1 MAGPHPHALAN
12 AAVLVGLYGVIAR
25 GLSGPAAYAPLSP
38 LEPFTPFRDASTG
51 PSTYHLRVPDVLAGF
66 ARARAVGII
75 DNWTS
80 PASTFDVVEYDHYEA
95 VENGDLNWIVPGRFL
110 AFSGPSPT
118 PRMTYGY
125 RAHVPEDYHAYF
137 VARGVAGVVRLNRP
151 LYEGARFEA
160 GGFEMHELYFPDGS
174 TPPPHLLR
182 RFLSIAETAPGALA
196 IHCKAGLGR
205 TGVLICAW
213 LIKHAGFTAAEAIG
227 YIRVVR
233 PGSVLG
239 LQQNWL
245 ASHEAGLVAEGVAHR
260 AAKAAAA
267 SAATPARVVSVSADA
282 RAARAAAP
290 HAPLAATASPSTPPP
305 AVGPAPATASTP
317 PSTTS
322 SRLTNFLGR
331 LAGKGVA
338 VAATTPEA
346 AASASPAV
354 VASPPSGGTA
364 RMVAPNGQPRKVPAA
379 LLAAGPAAMAAYG
392 ADEEP
397 AVATGPWT
405 IGA

>member
-1 MAGPHPHALAN
+1 L
-12 AAVLVGLYGVIAR
+12 
-25 GLSGPAAYAPLSP
+25 
-38 LEPFTPFRDASTG
+38 
-51 PSTYHLRVPDVLAGF
+51 
-66 ARARAVGII
+66 I
-75 DNWTS
+75 DDWTS
-80 PASTFDVVEYDHYEA
+80 ATSAFDVVEYDHYEA

-110 AFSGPSPT
+110 AFSGPSPA

-137 VARGVAGVVRLNRP
+137 KARGVCGVVRLSRP
-151 LYEGARFEA
+151 LYEGARFQSA
-160 GGFEMHELYFPDGS
+160 GLDMHELYFPDGS

-182 RFLSIAETAPGALA
+182 RFLTIAETAPGALA

-213 LIKHAGFTAAEAIG
+213 LIKHAGFSAAEAIG
-227 YIRVVR
+227 YIRVMR

-245 ASHEAGLVAEGVAHR
+245 ASHEAALAAEGV
-260 AAKAAAA
+260 
-267 SAATPARVVSVSADA
+267 
-282 RAARAAAP
+282 AARAAARKAGAVVVDLCADGRAGRAG
-290 HAPLAATASPSTPPP
+290 APRAPAAAAAPPATPPP
-305 AVGPAPATASTP
+305 AVGPGASPSSSTP
-317 PSTTS
+317 PSSSTT
-322 SRLTNFLGR
+322 SRLTSFLGR
-331 LAGKGVA
+331 LAGKGSP
-338 VAATTPEA
+338 AAEA
-346 AASASPAV
+346 AAACSSPPV
-354 VASPPSGGTA
+354 VASPGGGGTA

-397 AVATGPWT
+397 PAAVAPWM